1 MKINKA
7 ILAVSLFIG
16 VTASCTDQ
24 WDEHY
29 SVAQHGEGSLWQ
41 AISNEESLSNFMQ
54 VLQAANYDASLGGSQ
69 VFTVFAP
76 TNTMLTDDK
85 RDSLIQLYNFEN
97 ANGVKEKDN
106 RVVREFIRNHISL
119 YNYSVSTAMP
129 DTVICMMSG
138 KNLSFTKDAF
148 AGRNFLSKNN
158 ITANGILYIIDS
170 IADYHPN
177 VYEAFDKVDGI
188 DSVWTYI
195 SMFNQ
200 EKLNSASSVPGE
212 IIDGKTHYLDS
223 VIYVENQLLRDKE
236 YLNSI
241 IFSEDSCYWMVVPDN
256 QLWAD
261 LVTKYSK
268 YYVYDKK
275 VAERDS
281 FEYHFPRQAILKGT
295 VFSKTSNEKIFQ
307 NATASETDS
316 LMSTNAIPYDRR
328 KAVYGSYNKKYYL
341 YYDPFG
347 ENGVLNNCE
356 EMECSNGKLFKAT
369 TWNIPEKST
378 FLREIVMEAENS
390 TTLDTLN
397 IYSSNNRS
405 GDTNFGKV
413 VKVSS
418 DNPYYDKVS
427 GNSYIEITPSGVLN
441 FSKALFDVRNVLSNV
456 PYDVY
461 VVIAPAE
468 AGNINAT
475 DIQKLPI
482 TFRCA
487 LQCHNENGE
496 PYYINIKD
504 NKLQYPVLDGKNEPT
519 SNYSKSSV
527 YGQNLQNDPT
537 KVDSILVGTVVFPTC
552 SDNTSEPQVKL
563 LFQSYVTS
571 SAYEKTA
578 NRTLRLD
585 CIVLKPHD
593 EE

>member
-16 VTASCTDQ
+16 TTTACTDE

-29 SVAQHGEGSLWQ
+29 SVTQHGEGSLWQ
-41 AISNEESLSNFMQ
+41 AISNDESLSNFKQ
-54 VLQAANYDASLGGSQ
+54 VLQAANYDGSLGGSQ

-76 TNTMLTDDK
+76 TNTVLTDDM
-85 RDSLIQLYNFEN
+85 RDALIQQYNTEK

-106 RVVREFIRNHISL
+106 SVVKEFIQNHISL

-129 DTVICMMSG
+129 DTIIRMMNS
-138 KNLSFTKDAF
+138 KNLSFTKDNF
-148 AGRNFLSKNN
+148 AGHTFLSKNN
-158 ITANGILYIIDS
+158 ITTNGIIYTIDN

-177 VYEAFDKVDGI
+177 VYEAFNKVEGV
-188 DSVWTYI
+188 DSVWKYI
-195 SMFNQ
+195 SMFDK
-200 EKLNSASSVPGE
+200 EELNTASSVPGE

-223 VIYVENQLLRDKE
+223 VTYILNPLLEESK
-236 YLNSI
+236 YLNS
-241 IFSEDSCYWMVVPDN
+241 SLLDEDSCYWMVVPDN
-256 QLWAD
+256 QLWD
-261 LVTKYSK
+261 HLVTKYSR

-281 FEYHFPRQAILKGT
+281 FGYHFPRQAILKGT
-295 VFSKTSNEKIFQ
+295 VFSKTNNKEIFQ
-307 NATASETDS
+307 SETASATDS
-316 LMSTNAIPYDRR
+316 LLSTNAIPYSRR
-328 KAVYGSYNKKYYL
+328 KIVYGSYDKKYYM
-341 YYDPFG
+341 YFDPFG
-347 ENGVLNNCE
+347 ENGVLNGSE
-356 EMECSNGKLFKAT
+356 ETKCSNGKLFKAT
-369 TWNIPEKST
+369 AWNIPEKST
-378 FLREIVMEAENS
+378 FLREIVMEAESSN
-390 TTLDTLN
+390 TLDSLN
-397 IYSSNNRS
+397 INTSNNKT
-405 GDTNFGKV
+405 GDTNLGKI
-413 VKVSS
+413 VKVAS

-427 GNSYIEITPSGVLN
+427 GNSYIEITPAGVSN
-441 FSKALFDVRNVLSNV
+441 FTKALFDVRDVLSNV

-468 AGNINAT
+468 AGNIHAT

-487 LQCHNENGE
+487 LQCHNEDGE

-504 NKLQYPVLDGKNEPT
+504 NKLQYPVLDNKNRPT
-519 SNYSKSSV
+519 SHYTKSSV
-527 YGQNLQNDPT
+527 YGTNLQNDPT
-537 KVDSILVGTVVFPTC
+537 KIDSILIGTVTFPTC
-552 SDNTSEPQVKL
+552 SNNTNEPQVKL

-593 EE
+593 E